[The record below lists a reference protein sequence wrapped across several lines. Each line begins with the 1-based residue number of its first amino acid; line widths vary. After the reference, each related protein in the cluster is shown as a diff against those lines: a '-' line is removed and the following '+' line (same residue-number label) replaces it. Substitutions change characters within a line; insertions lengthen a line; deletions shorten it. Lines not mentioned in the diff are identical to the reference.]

1 MQDFFVIKNY
11 NICIVNFRSL
21 INECRDDIYNE
32 LEKYD
37 LCNLPKINRDVKN
50 IILHH
55 LFYKICKFFSEK
67 NTSYKYVFYF
77 DKNNI
82 NFAVCDFNTNDLDN
96 VVVELLTKISRVLP
110 LRFYSSKD
118 LTYAQYTENFR
129 NSDGCCKEQLLHLIA
144 YMDAFNFEKFTFNK
158 TLSFIKRNNLFLI
171 NDQLFTTL
179 KAKQL
184 LLK

>member
-1 MQDFFVIKNY
+1 MRNSFIIKNY
-11 NICIVNFRSL
+11 NICIVDFCSL
-21 INECRDDIYNE
+21 VSESKDSIYIE

-37 LCNLPKINRDVKN
+37 LCTLTKINKDIKS

-55 LFYKICKFFSEK
+55 LFYHICSFFSKE

-77 DKNNI
+77 NNKNI
-82 NFAVCDFNTNDLDN
+82 NFELCNFD
-96 VVVELLTKISRVLP
+96 VEEVDKLVSSTITKISRVLP
-110 LRFYSSKD
+110 LRFYNYNN
-118 LTYAQYTENFR
+118 LTYAQYIDVFGSKCGR
-129 NSDGCCKEQLLHLIA
+129 CKEQLLHLVA
-144 YMDAFNFEKFTFNK
+144 YIDTFNFEKFTFNK

-171 NDQLFTTL
+171 NDHLFTTL